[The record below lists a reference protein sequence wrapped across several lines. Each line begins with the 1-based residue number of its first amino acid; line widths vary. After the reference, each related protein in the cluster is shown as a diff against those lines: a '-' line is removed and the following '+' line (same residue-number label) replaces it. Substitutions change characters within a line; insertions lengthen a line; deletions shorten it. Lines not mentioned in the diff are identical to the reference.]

1 PITDVRQFSVSNASG
16 SIVNLAGSYCENEGT
31 DPTKVLALG
40 PDWQAQLD
48 ADNNTYYIPN
58 GYRYDFYDFQAY
70 TSSATVGPGVA
81 GDVSKGEDQYV
92 VPSDLVP
99 YISGVN
105 YTYVGMRV
113 RRYQFP
119 VLGPLGIVL
128 VPGGYD
134 PNP

>member
-1 PITDVRQFSVSNASG
+1 
-16 SIVNLAGSYCENEGT
+16 
-31 DPTKVLALG
+31 
-40 PDWQAQLD
+40 
-48 ADNNTYYIPN
+48 
-58 GYRYDFYDFQAY
+58 
-70 TSSATVGPGVA
+70 VA

-134 PNP
+134 PNPVFWRVQYVNLYTMPDLKVSGIKPEQVICDVNETYNLEANFNEGIYQISRDSSNWFS